1 MAGGMVPAVVV
12 IIRAITA
19 QTGHQGF
26 PVDPNVTI
34 SLSSAG
40 QLNARHLAHNVH
52 HVKRTFGLF
61 RVVVVGNRTALEW
74 DFGKEIITRIHWKT
88 EEARNKNS

>member
-19 QTGHQGF
+19 QTGHQSLA
-26 PVDPNVTI
+26 VNPNVTI

-40 QLNARHLAHNVH
+40 QLNARHLAHHMH
-52 HVKRTFGLF
+52 HVKWTAGLWF
-61 RVVVVGNRTALEW
+61 VVVGNRTALEW
-74 DFGKEIITRIHWKT
+74 DFGKEIITRIRWRT
-88 EEARNKNS
+88 GGVE